1 TPVTSRPSA
10 RTYRHDRAGG
20 RAEVHRP
27 PRSAAVTHTI
37 VTRKYQTRM
46 AAIASIARRRCNET
60 HHCGY

>member
-1 TPVTSRPSA
+1 MSQVRRATTAKVIAHTPVTSRPSA

-46 AAIASIARRRCNET
+46 A
-60 HHCGY
+60 